1 METEEMF
8 GTIRKVISFVTL
20 VTTLLIAIRE
30 LKVAVDGFRSPGLSK
45 KNNSSE
51 TAASR
56 A

>member
-20 VTTLLIAIRE
+20 VTTLIVAVRE
-30 LKVAVDGFRSPGLSK
+30 LKVAVDAFRGVGRSK
-45 KNNSSE
+45 KAGSDI
-51 TAASR
+51 AASR